1 VEPEITIPVSIKRK
15 FLIIAAVV
23 VLVGLASA
31 LGYLF
36 MQKDIPLPLQEENA
50 SLPVKTQAQIAQEK
64 QIAEM
69 VQAIPKDTM
78 TQAEKSQLV
87 KSIPK
92 KTTITA
98 EEQAKLIQSIP
109 LSTTQ

>member
-1 VEPEITIPVSIKRK
+1 MEPEIKTPVSSKKK
-15 FLIIAAVV
+15 FFIIAVV
-23 VLVGLASA
+23 VLVAVASA

-36 MQKDIPLPLQEENA
+36 MQKDTPEPAPEEKA
-50 SLPVKTQAQIAQEK
+50 SLPVKTQAQIEQEK
-64 QIAEM
+64 RIAEM

-92 KTTITA
+92 KTTLSA
-98 EEQAKLIQSIP
+98 EEQARLLQAIP
-109 LSTTQ
+109 PSTTQ